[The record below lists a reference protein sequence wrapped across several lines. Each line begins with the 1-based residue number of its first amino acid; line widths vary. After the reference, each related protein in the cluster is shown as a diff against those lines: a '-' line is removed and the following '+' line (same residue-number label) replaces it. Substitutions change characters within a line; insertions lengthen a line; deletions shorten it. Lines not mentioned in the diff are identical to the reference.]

1 MGPSP
6 SRALR
11 LAARTLELLH
21 RAEASSKQLE
31 SLLGEWAWS
40 LLAFRPLFSVFFS
53 VYRFVRLAGASA
65 SPFSIWPSVRR
76 EFFVQLALLPLL
88 RARLSRPRGPRVYF
102 TDASNFGGA
111 VVSRPASLP
120 HVTCF
125 SVDTSRVWEYPDH
138 INALEFRS
146 VLDMLGLAEEG
157 QMHQL
162 RVDSQVVLGI
172 LRKGRSSSWSLN
184 KLARRAA
191 GLQLA
196 RGVGLTVDYVPSVE
210 NPADGPSRGTGGA
223 SFLQR
228 YLDEWL

>member
-1 MGPSP
+1 M
-6 SRALR
+6 
-11 LAARTLELLH
+11 
-21 RAEASSKQLE
+21 
-31 SLLGEWAWS
+31 
-40 LLAFRPLFSVFFS
+40 
-53 VYRFVRLAGASA
+53 
-65 SPFSIWPSVRR
+65 
-76 EFFVQLALLPLL
+76 
-88 RARLSRPRGPRVYF
+88 YF

-111 VVSRPASLP
+111 VVSRPAFLP

-125 SVDTSRVWEYPDH
+125 SVDASRVWEYPDH

-146 VLDMLGLAEEG
+146 VLDMLGLAG
-157 QMHQL
+157 GGHTHPL

-196 RGVGLTVDYVPSVE
+196 RGVGVTVDYVPSAA
-210 NPADGPSRGTGGA
+210 NPADGPSRGVGGTA
-223 SFLQR
+223 ALQR